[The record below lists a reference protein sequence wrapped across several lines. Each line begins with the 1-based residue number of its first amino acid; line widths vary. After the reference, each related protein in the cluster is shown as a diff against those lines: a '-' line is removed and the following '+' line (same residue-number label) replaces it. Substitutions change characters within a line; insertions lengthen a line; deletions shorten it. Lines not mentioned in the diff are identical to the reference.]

1 MNQLIPIG
9 IFVIIIGFV
18 ILIMGLM
25 TSHIKDTEVKDTEV
39 RGGGVILIG
48 PIPIIW
54 GTDRSSLEIVLI
66 LAIILMLVSYFVF
79 KGMHI

>member
-1 MNQLIPIG
+1 MNHLIPIG

-18 ILIMGLM
+18 ILVMGFM

-54 GTDRSSLEIVLI
+54 GTDKSSLEIVLI
-66 LAIILMLVSYFVF
+66 LAIILMLVSYFVLR
-79 KGMHI
+79 GMHV